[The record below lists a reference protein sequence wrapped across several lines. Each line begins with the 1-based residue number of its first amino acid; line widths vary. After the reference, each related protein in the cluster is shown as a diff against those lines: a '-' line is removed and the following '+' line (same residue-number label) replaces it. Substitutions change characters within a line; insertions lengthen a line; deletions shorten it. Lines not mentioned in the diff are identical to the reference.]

1 MKKIQ
6 FISVQELK
14 DSSIVQANV
23 DEKILS
29 LCITEFQDLE
39 LQQVLGRD
47 TYKRLSNVLV
57 SGATISGYTY
67 SDEDTLLFEMI
78 KPVMV
83 YGSLLYSISPL
94 HFKLSNKGVQNITDA
109 NGQVGDGKDLENL
122 KSNYTTKL
130 EGYKQLLIEYLKTD
144 EDPDTEAP
152 CDTDTTFAFTGISL
166 PDNSFNEEGAYRASA
181 YKTGYYRR
189 IIY

>member
-6 FISVQELK
+6 FLSVQDLK
-14 DSSIVQANV
+14 ENSVIQYNV
-23 DEKILS
+23 DEKILNQ
-29 LCITEFQDLE
+29 CIVEFQDLE
-39 LQQVLGRD
+39 LSQILGKT

-67 SDEDTLLFEMI
+67 SDDDALMFETI

-83 YGSLLYSISPL
+83 YGSLLYSLSPL
-94 HFKLSNKGVQNITDA
+94 HFKVSNKGVQKITDA
-109 NGQVGDGKDLENL
+109 NAQTGESRDIETL
-122 KSNYTTKL
+122 KNNYSTKL
-130 EGYKQLLIEYLKTD
+130 EGYKKLLIEHLQTD
-144 EDPDTEAP
+144 DDPDTNVP
-152 CDTDTTFAFTGISL
+152 SDSDTSFGFTGISI
-166 PDNSFNEEGAYRASA
+166 PDNQFNEADAYRSAA

>member
-14 DSSIVQANV
+14 ENSIVQYNV

-29 LCITEFQDLE
+29 LCITEYQDLE
-39 LQQVLGRD
+39 LSQVLGKS

-67 SDEDTLLFEMI
+67 SNEDSLLLEMI

-94 HFKLSNKGVQNITDA
+94 HYKLSNKGVQNITDA
-109 NGQVGDGKDLENL
+109 NSRTGESRDLETL
-122 KSNYTTKL
+122 KANYSAKL
-130 EGYKQLLIEYLKTD
+130 EGYKKILIEHLETD
-144 EDPDTEAP
+144 EDPETNCP
-152 CDTDTTFAFTGISL
+152 IDTDTSFLFTGISI
-166 PDNSFNEEGAYRASA
+166 PDNSFNEAEAYRASA

>member
-14 DSSIVQANV
+14 ENSIVQYNV

-39 LQQVLGRD
+39 LSQVLGKA

-67 SDEDTLLFEMI
+67 TDEDILLFEMI

-94 HFKLSNKGVQNITDA
+94 HYKLTNKGIQNITDA
-109 NGQVGDGKDLENL
+109 NSKTGEGRDLETL
-122 KSNYTTKL
+122 KNNYTTKL
-130 EGYKQLLIEYLKTD
+130 EGYKKLLIDHLQTD
-144 EDPDTEAP
+144 NDPETEAP
-152 CDTDTTFAFTGISL
+152 CDVDTTFQFTGISI
-166 PDNSFNEEGAYRASA
+166 PDNSFNEEEAYRASA

>member
-14 DSSIVQANV
+14 DSSIVQTNV

-29 LCITEFQDLE
+29 QCITEFQELE
-39 LQQVLGRD
+39 LQQVLGKA

-67 SDEDTLLFEMI
+67 SDEDTLLFDVI

-94 HFKLSNKGVQNITDA
+94 HYKLTNKGVQNITDDNA
-109 NGQVGDGKDLENL
+109 KTGDGRDLESL

-130 EGYKQLLIEYLKTD
+130 EGYKRFLIEHLETD
-144 EDPDTEAP
+144 EDPETEAP
-152 CDTDTTFAFTGISL
+152 CSTDTTFAITGISI
-166 PDNSFNEEGAYRASA
+166 PDNSFNEEEAYRASA

>member
-14 DSSIVQANV
+14 DSSIIQTNV
-23 DEKILS
+23 DEKILG

-39 LQQVLGRD
+39 LSQVLGRD

-57 SGATISGYTY
+57 SGATISGFTY
-67 SDEDTLLFEMI
+67 SNEDTILLEMI

-94 HFKLSNKGVQNITDA
+94 HYKVTNKGVQNITDD
-109 NGQVGDGKDLENL
+109 NSKTGDSRDLESL
-122 KSNYTTKL
+122 RSNYTTKL
-130 EGYKQLLIEYLKTD
+130 DGYKRLLIEYLQTD
-144 EDPDTEAP
+144 EDPETEMP
-152 CDTDTTFAFTGISL
+152 DSTDTTFAFTGISL
-166 PDNSFNEEGAYRASA
+166 PDNSFIDEEAYRASI
-181 YKTGYYRR
+181 YKTGYYKRT
-189 IIY
+189 IY

>member
-14 DSSIVQANV
+14 DNSIVQTNV

-29 LCITEFQDLE
+29 QCITEFQDLE
-39 LQQVLGRD
+39 LSQVIGKA

-57 SGATISGYTY
+57 SGATIMGYTY
-67 SDEDTLLFEMI
+67 SDEDALLFETI
-78 KPVMV
+78 KPVMI
-83 YGSLLYSISPL
+83 YGSLLYSLSPL
-94 HFKLSNKGVQNITDA
+94 HYKVTNKGLQNITDA
-109 NGQVGDGKDLENL
+109 NAQTGDGKDIEAL
-122 KSNYTTKL
+122 KATYSSRL
-130 EGYKQLLIEYLKTD
+130 EGYKKLLIEFLETD
-144 EDPDTEAP
+144 DDPE
-152 CDTDTTFAFTGISL
+152 TDVPSDVNTSFGFTGISI
-166 PDNSFNEEGAYRASA
+166 PDNSFNEAEAYRNSA